1 MALKL
6 PTALTPSRYAAH
18 YNRTLA
24 ADLMYLTYDHR
35 RARKQRDDGG
45 QTATAAQLWTWDPD
59 NPYTKNRP
67 ARPPKGNSN
76 RITPSPKAV
85 HSGNLVR
92 LKEIQLN
99 TFVKEASSSKSQV
112 LSAIAG
118 FQAMTGEPIPGF
130 ASDGQSS
137 SGGPGAGI
145 QVVKTRKA
153 SASFKVRAGQVCG
166 IKVALRGD
174 AMWTFLET
182 LVEIVLPRMKD
193 WNGVRLPP
201 PSVNLKSPSS
211 TGGVVAFGLPASA
224 MGLFPS
230 VEVNL
235 EQYPRLHGFNIQFI
249 TNARGKG
256 AQDQARALVSG
267 FRIPL

>member
-1 MALKL
+1 
-6 PTALTPSRYAAH
+6 
-18 YNRTLA
+18 
-24 ADLMYLTYDHR
+24 
-35 RARKQRDDGG
+35 
-45 QTATAAQLWTWDPD
+45 
-59 NPYTKNRP
+59 
-67 ARPPKGNSN
+67 
-76 RITPSPKAV
+76 
-85 HSGNLVR
+85 
-92 LKEIQLN
+92 
-99 TFVKEASSSKSQV
+99 
-112 LSAIAG
+112 
-118 FQAMTGEPIPGF
+118 
-130 ASDGQSS
+130 
-137 SGGPGAGI
+137 
-145 QVVKTRKA
+145 
-153 SASFKVRAGQVCG
+153 
-166 IKVALRGD
+166 
-174 AMWTFLET
+174 MWTFLET